1 MATISTYLAQL
12 KQDTNKTEAEIM
24 VQAVE
29 TGLRQLWQEQLL
41 GKYLRGEMTREQ
53 VLQFVDIDWVE
64 LADQQRDAM
73 LEDVAWGLQA

>member
-53 VLQFVDIDWVE
+53 VVDIDWVE